1 MNSIFSLIAVICLL
15 VLAFI
20 LSTDRK
26 KINLQT
32 VVMGFLLQ
40 VILIFFVRRI
50 AASGFY

>member
-20 LSTDRK
+20 LSTDKK

-40 VILIFFVRRI
+40 LLMCNFKEKFSII
-50 AASGFY
+50 